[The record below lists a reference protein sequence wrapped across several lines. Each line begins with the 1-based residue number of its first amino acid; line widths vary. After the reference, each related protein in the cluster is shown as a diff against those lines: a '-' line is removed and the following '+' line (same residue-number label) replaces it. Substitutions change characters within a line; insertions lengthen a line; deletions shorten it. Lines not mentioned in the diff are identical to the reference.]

1 MVKRLG
7 VSHRRPHQSI
17 DDIFQVIRE
26 TTDVLGIN
34 LRADL
39 ARLSDS
45 DLAAELNR
53 MIEYRLARFGAA
65 PTVGSLKGLL

>member
-39 ARLSDS
+39 ARLSGS
-45 DLAAELNR
+45 DLAR
-53 MIEYRLARFGAA
+53 GIEPYD
-65 PTVGSLKGLL
+65 